1 MEEHL
6 DKIVYLID
14 HLDKIVLII
23 AGIVWVS
30 RYVDW
35 VFRGDAEERP
45 AQEVPAWGATQEKPA
60 TTPYPQ
66 ATPPA
71 LSPVYPQP
79 HSTPKAAAQQQSQP
93 TKDRVLSRYSGWK
106 RAIVMQEI
114 MRPPT

>member
-6 DKIVYLID
+6 DKIVYLI
-14 HLDKIVLII
+14 I
-23 AGIVWVS
+23 AFVYTIFSHGRKRDTAVPPAK
-30 RYVDW
+30 D
-35 VFRGDAEERP
+35 GAEDLLP
-45 AQEVPAWGATQEKPA
+45 PSVPAWGATQEKPA